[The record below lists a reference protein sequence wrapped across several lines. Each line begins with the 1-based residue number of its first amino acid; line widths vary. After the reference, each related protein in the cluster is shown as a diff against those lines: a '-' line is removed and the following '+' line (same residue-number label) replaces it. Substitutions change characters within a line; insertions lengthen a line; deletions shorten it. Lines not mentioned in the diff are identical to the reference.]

1 MRAVIVAAVSSA
13 EQASEEKDSIPGQL
27 AACRQTCE
35 QRGWTVADE
44 IAIPGH
50 SRNYNW
56 LHEIIRDCEGYG
68 RWVQLVESDTV
79 DLVVCRDYD
88 RLWRTDALRAQV
100 TALCREHRV
109 QVFSLNQP
117 VEPVRPDLLASGSD
131 SHLMIEAMS
140 GIISEMENRTRARRM
155 TAGKRARIT
164 KRGLP
169 NYSNNV
175 PYAYKRVGDGEYE
188 LIPEEVYWLRW
199 IFHRRADDHW
209 GYSYIA
215 RVLTERNVQ
224 VPSLSPYRQLGTE
237 SRSGVWRASSV
248 RGILRNPFY
257 IGHVFWGGAYNKNGK
272 HPHAIPDELWETA
285 QRVTRQHAIYRKR
298 GMSRPG
304 HPLTGLARCAFCE
317 HAMVYVPS
325 SHVKGA
331 YGIRC
336 THYVSTHGT
345 HCTSNWQRVQPI
357 HAFVLAAVKRV
368 VLNPEAFLEYR
379 QTQRDDASTQ
389 PRIDG
394 VNKSL
399 QALQHRWERWNQAF
413 EIGAISLNEMLEHRE
428 RILRQTAV
436 LKAEREELAS
446 LQESGKIIVAG
457 LQGLQQVVDLLD
469 DMTDQELNRAYLRL
483 IDRVLLARGQD
494 PEIVWL

>member
-27 AACRQTCE
+27 AACRQTCQ

-44 IAIPGH
+44 VSIPGH
-50 SRNYNW
+50 SRDYNW

-68 RWVQLVESDTV
+68 QWVQLVESDAV

-88 RLWRTDALRAQV
+88 RLWRTDALRAQG

-131 SHLMIEAMS
+131 SHLVMEAMS
-140 GIISEMENRTRARRM
+140 GIISEMENRARARRM
-155 TAGKRARIT
+155 MAGKRARIT
-164 KRGLP
+164 KRGLAVFGG
-169 NYSNNV
+169 NV
-175 PYAYKRVGDGEYE
+175 PYGYKRGPNGNFE
-188 LIPEEVYWLRW
+188 LVPEELHWLRW
-199 IFHRRADDHW
+199 IFERRAHDHW
-209 GYSYIA
+209 GYKRIG
-215 RVLTERNVQ
+215 RKLTRLGVS
-224 VPSLSPYRQLGTE
+224 PPGLSPQHKQGRCSHHGIWHRNTL
-237 SRSGVWRASSV
+237 
-248 RGILRNPFY
+248 RGIFRNPFY
-257 IGHVFWGGAYNKNGK
+257 IGHVRWDGAYNENGK
-272 HPHAIPDELWETA
+272 HPRAIDDDLWETA
-285 QRVTRQHAIYRKR
+285 QRVTRQHVVYGKQGALL
-298 GMSRPG
+298 GT
-304 HPLTGLARCAFCE
+304 HTLAGLVRCSY
-317 HAMVYVPS
+317 HL
-325 SHVKGA
+325 
-331 YGIRC
+331 
-336 THYVSTHGT
+336 STHGT
-345 HCTSNWQRVQPI
+345 RCTSNWQRAEPV

-368 VLNPEAFLEYR
+368 ALDPEAFLEYR

-389 PRIDG
+389 ARVDG

-399 QALQHRWERWNQAF
+399 QALQHRWERWNRAF
-413 EIGAISLNEMLEHRE
+413 EIGAISLNEMLEHRQ